1 MSQVSPDG
9 KFVVTSIDEPGG
21 WEKIDAPATEFYRLF
36 DISAQLADKKQFDAA
51 VLGWNKALVF
61 APGDPRGHNN
71 LDSALAEAGRVDEAL
86 PEFEESVELN
96 PDSDAAGV
104 NLGNALAAKGG
115 HLEEAI
121 QQLNQGIELQPE
133 SASAQNGL
141 GVALAP
147 AGRLEDAVVQMDKAV
162 VLAPQAVDYRYNFA
176 CVLAANDS
184 RPRAVVQFEEAA
196 RLWNAGTCNSGDA
209 CGYLFRDRTQFQTL

>member
-1 MSQVSPDG
+1 MKRCRSS
-9 KFVVTSIDEPGG
+9 KSRLSSIP
-21 WEKIDAPATEFYRLF
+21 
-36 DISAQLADKKQFDAA
+36 
-51 VLGWNKALVF
+51 
-61 APGDPRGHNN
+61 
-71 LDSALAEAGRVDEAL
+71 
-86 PEFEESVELN
+86 
-96 PDSDAAGV
+96 SDAAGA

-141 GVALAP
+141 GVALAR

-209 CGYLFRDRTQFQTL
+209 CGYLFRHRTQFQTL

>member
-1 MSQVSPDG
+1 M
-9 KFVVTSIDEPGG
+9 
-21 WEKIDAPATEFYRLF
+21 
-36 DISAQLADKKQFDAA
+36 LA
-51 VLGWNKALVF
+51 WNNALVL

-71 LDSALAEAGRVDEAL
+71 LDTLAVAGRVDEAL
-86 PEFEESVELN
+86 PEFEESVELS
-96 PDSDAAGV
+96 PQRRRWGESGECAGRH
-104 NLGNALAAKGG
+104 GRAPGG
-115 HLEEAI
+115 SHST
-121 QQLNQGIELQPE
+121 LNQGIELQPE

-141 GVALAP
+141 GVALAR
-147 AGRLEDAVVQMDKAV
+147 AVRLEDAVVQMDKAV

-209 CGYLFRDRTQFQTL
+209 CGYLIPTPDAIPEAVSTARRALDLATKRQDDSLVVRMKASPGRSEGLARGGLRLRQRLNEVPRG